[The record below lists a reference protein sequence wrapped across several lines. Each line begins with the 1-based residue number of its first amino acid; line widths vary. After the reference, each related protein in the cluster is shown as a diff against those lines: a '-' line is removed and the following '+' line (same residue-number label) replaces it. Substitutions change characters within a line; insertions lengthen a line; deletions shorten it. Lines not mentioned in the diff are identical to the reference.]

1 MKLIARALWRFLGSS
16 YVRTYTS
23 INPFTRV
30 LLLVPSFSF
39 FSKNPFLSF
48 DSSFLFLVDG
58 SDLYNHDSSVN
69 LSLLS
74 IDASFPA
81 LTSFF
86 QRLPLF
92 FSQLSLSESG
102 CIFLLLYESGTISKT
117 CFEYYVSTTYVPAT
131 FEYCYLDRYGINV
144 ILEMKDFD
152 NRDFFRYENFLLK

>member
-81 LTSFF
+81 LT
-86 QRLPLF
+86 F
-92 FSQLSLSESG
+92 FSNGCPFSFHNCHCLRAAASSSCFMKAAQFRKRVSNITFLPHTCQLLSN
-102 CIFLLLYESGTISKT
+102 IAI
-117 CFEYYVSTTYVPAT
+117 
-131 FEYCYLDRYGINV
+131 
-144 ILEMKDFD
+144 
-152 NRDFFRYENFLLK
+152 